1 MDRGARW
8 GYSLWGCKESDTT
21 KQLTHTHT
29 HIYIYTYIYIY
40 IQDIMYI
47 GKDSLQPHWEGPY
60 QATSPKQTSAP
71 ISDTQL

>member
-1 MDRGARW
+1 MFLPLKGLLVW
-8 GYSLWGCKESDTT
+8 LMCVCVY
-21 KQLTHTHT
+21 
-29 HIYIYTYIYIY
+29 IYIHTYIY

-60 QATSPKQTSAP
+60 QATSPKQTSVP